1 MNIVWTILLGLLV
14 FGLMIFVHELGHF
27 LCAKAT
33 GVRVNEFALGMGPT
47 LFKFGKGETTYAL
60 RLFPIGGFVSMEG
73 EEEESD
79 DEGSFSRK
87 PVWKRLIIVLAGAV
101 MNLLLGFLLLLSL
114 VLMKDALAS
123 KTISNFDQAAVSNVG
138 DNALQIGDEIVKING
153 KSINIGNDISYAL
166 IRDKDGI
173 VDFTVRRDG
182 ELVELKGVAF
192 DMYDIAEGQRAIVLD
207 FKVLPLEKTFGSVLH
222 EAFFWTVSIGDL
234 VWGSLIDL
242 VTGNFA
248 LNQLSGPVG
257 VVTVIG
263 EAASVGFDSLLLMI
277 AFITINLGIFNMLPF
292 PALDGGRFVFLIV
305 EGIRRKPINPKIE
318 NGINMAGFA
327 LLILLMIVVTVN
339 DVIKLF

>member
-207 FKVLPLEKTFGSVLH
+207 FKVLPLEKTFAACCMRHS
-222 EAFFWTVSIGDL
+222 
-234 VWGSLIDL
+234 
-242 VTGNFA
+242 
-248 LNQLSGPVG
+248 SGRSPSG
-257 VVTVIG
+257 TWFG
-263 EAASVGFDSLLLMI
+263 A
-277 AFITINLGIFNMLPF
+277 
-292 PALDGGRFVFLIV
+292 R
-305 EGIRRKPINPKIE
+305 
-318 NGINMAGFA
+318 
-327 LLILLMIVVTVN
+327 
-339 DVIKLF
+339 